1 MTGDMWDEPEAREW
15 SESVLREMAPKLAS
29 SAFSISMYDGK
40 HDVKLW
46 VELGASIYMNK
57 PILLTV
63 FEGAEIPPK
72 LALIADEIVRLKS
85 LDDPESKEKFEAA
98 LTRMLKKVEEE
109 ENK

>member
-1 MTGDMWDEPEAREW
+1 MTDDLWDAPEARDW
-15 SESVLREMAPKLAS
+15 SESVLKEMAPKLEQ
-29 SAFSISMYDGK
+29 SAFSISMYDGH

-85 LDDPESKEKFEAA
+85 LDDPESKERFEAA
-98 LTRMLKKVEEE
+98 LARMLKKVGEDE
-109 ENK
+109 